1 VIDLKVIKIECLKIR
16 LSNVTN
22 CTPLCRTLHC
32 FGCGVANLCLRD
44 VLAIGKENYTSELMS
59 HNNYLSF
66 FTLILYHIEAGLS
79 ILLGKIIFKKI
90 LQKTLDKLCRLWYN
104 TKFGAQRPRAAQAK
118 EKEGFLP
125 SFLVTVLGL

>member
-1 VIDLKVIKIECLKIR
+1 VAFPFFGFDDVPRFAVCGFSAECFVKI
-16 LSNVTN
+16 VF
-22 CTPLCRTLHC
+22 HC
-32 FGCGVANLCLRD
+32 
-44 VLAIGKENYTSELMS
+44 E
-59 HNNYLSF
+59 YLSF

-90 LQKTLDKLCRLWYN
+90 LQKTLDKLCRMWYN